1 MRGKSIIC
9 KKKNYNQHLTLAKI
23 KGKGIPLTASK
34 CYPPESKMEKLSLD
48 FLNTLL
54 LTPDNVAVVM
64 KTGSLMMWEVTIT
77 YEEKSTTFEIH
88 NKNVKPQMGAV
99 YGEKGD
105 LMKELSA
112 FLPSCPSVFIFVL
125 LSVKCIQSRNGKKKI
140 VNGTK
145 KY

>member
-1 MRGKSIIC
+1 
-9 KKKNYNQHLTLAKI
+9 
-23 KGKGIPLTASK
+23 
-34 CYPPESKMEKLSLD
+34 MEKLSLD

-112 FLPSCPSVFIFVL
+112 FLPSCPSVFQTWNFARA
-125 LSVKCIQSRNGKKKI
+125 CEQCSRKI
-140 VNGTK
+140 YIILRKDLWNLVI
-145 KY
+145 